1 MREKS
6 FTDKIFH
13 Q

>member
-6 FTDKIFH
+6 FWENGL
-13 Q
+13 

>member
-6 FTDKIFH
+6 FWENWL
-13 Q
+13 